1 MKYIEVPDKYN
12 LNFLEMYL
20 INKEIPKYNSVGKN
34 RMDDEFIKIEF
45 NPEWKNYTKED
56 FFKISNEKGKKLGI
70 YYIIDIDNMNLL
82 KSLLL

>member
-20 INKEIPKYNSVGKN
+20 INKEMPKYNSVGKN

-45 NPEWKNYTKED
+45 NPEWENCTKED

>member
-1 MKYIEVPDKYN
+1 MKYIAVPDKYN

-20 INKEIPKYNSVGKN
+20 INKEMPKYNSVGKN

-56 FFKISNEKGKKLGI
+56 FF
-70 YYIIDIDNMNLL
+70 
-82 KSLLL
+82 

>member
-1 MKYIEVPDKYN
+1 
-12 LNFLEMYL
+12 
-20 INKEIPKYNSVGKN
+20 
-34 RMDDEFIKIEF
+34 MDCEFIKIEF